1 MKRRTMIIAV
11 IVYFVCLCVGIAVIV
26 FWLLYGERI
35 EKRNIEKIEDFCIEM
50 QEKEGI
56 LPLPDDIKEMHI
68 SKDENTGAMILKVT
82 DENSHTGI
90 CEMTP
95 YDCQILDIY
104 PDSKIS
110 YIILNTSLS
119 CGLLTLL
126 IVLVF
131 IEYKRKKKLEAVE

>member
-11 IVYFVCLCVGIAVIV
+11 IVCFAFFCAGIANIA

-50 QEKEGI
+50 QEKERI
-56 LPLPDDIKEMHI
+56 LSLPDDIKEMHI

-82 DENSHTGI
+82 DENLHTGI

-104 PDSKIS
+104 PDSKIPH
-110 YIILNTSLS
+110 IVLMTSLS
-119 CGLLTLL
+119 CGLLVLL
-126 IVLVF
+126 ITLIG
-131 IEYKRKKKLEAVE
+131 IEYKRKKKLEAEE